1 MQGRSPREIMSGSA
15 GRSKTFRTS
24 GGRAANRKPSS
35 LQSIL
40 AARSVRNPDPDPPVG
55 EGISLLP
62 SPPGRRGGDEGL
74 RPHFFFLFVLRE
86 RRVAFNDKISI

>member
-40 AARSVRNPDPDPPVG
+40 AARSVRMLRTLTPTL
-55 EGISLLP
+55 S
-62 SPPGRRGGDEGL
+62 SRRGNKSSPFSP
-74 RPHFFFLFVLRE
+74 RVYARTSIFLFVLRE